1 MLTLKNIKIEYDGR
15 ILLKQDELT
24 FNPGRVYVICGE
36 SGCGKTSLLYQLGL
50 LSQYSFVDY
59 YYNHQHITTHK
70 DKEWLR
76 KNIIGY
82 VFQDKNLQDDL
93 NVYQNLAC
101 FRMISGKKMTEE
113 KAKELLETVGLAIP
127 LTRQVTTLSGGEK
140 QRLAIACALAKNSQI
155 IIADEPTSSLDE
167 KNKENIVRILER
179 LATEFNKLII
189 VASHDQCFLKSKNRL
204 YLIHEQKIQSDKSE
218 EIQTAS
224 LNKTPIY
231 SKFYTQMLKYKQ
243 RSYFKSMKKILW
255 VSFIIIGLSGLALTL
270 NKSIIQSYKDKIE
283 LLLPNE
289 IIATNLYDSNDL
301 EFIKSMESVKQIRP
315 YYEISQ
321 VDFNDNQLKDSVIH
335 TYYDEDLLSQNKIKD
350 DKTGQVYLSYALKDY
365 KGDMVRF
372 NYQKQTYE
380 YSVSGIFDN
389 NIRDIYQT
397 EKTIIYL
404 PKEFFEDKN
413 LQTGCYIIEVK
424 DIEDIDSTMSK
435 ILNINSSL
443 QLVSEYKDTD
453 KLLQVQENLSIFVKL
468 GVSILTIIALL
479 SVSMSQILEV
489 NSRIY
494 EISIF
499 KANGLQNKSLFKLEM
514 MRICYLLV
522 IGNILIDIFGSFI
535 LLICQ
540 VLLKQNIVF
549 LSYYLLVFII
559 SSLSM
564 IIPMMISLY
573 KVSHLSIEKVLR

>member
-218 EIQTAS
+218 EIQTTS

-289 IIATNLYDSNDL
+289 IIATNLYDNNDL

-540 VLLKQNIVF
+540 GLLKQNIVF